1 MPAELEPTRSAGTQA
16 SGGQMIESCRRTGYM
31 YTLTTFS
38 LAGVGQLLRKSEEDF
53 GQMQASIRDRND
65 ITLKTLLMRQKYT
78 S

>member
-1 MPAELEPTRSAGTQA
+1 
-16 SGGQMIESCRRTGYM
+16 M

-38 LAGVGQLLRKSEEDF
+38 LAGVGQLLKKSEEDF